1 MNKQDLTRYS
11 DDELSLV
18 VFNTERLYI
27 MRTSVDLLDEVA
39 MFFYYTPKQLE
50 VLIHDLAEE
59 FEETEEAIKEVEEE

>member
-18 VFNTERLYI
+18 VFNTERLYV
-27 MRTSVDLLDEVA
+27 MRTSVDLLDEIA

-50 VLIHDLAEE
+50 VLIHDLEEE
-59 FEETEEAIKEVEEE
+59 FTV

>member
-1 MNKQDLTRYS
+1 
-11 DDELSLV
+11 
-18 VFNTERLYI
+18 